1 MTRRWRPSLGF
12 VLGGALTGTLALSFA
27 GLVVLR
33 YLGPEIGFKNAAI
46 LLALIITSVTGGL
59 GWLMVRLLVRPI
71 RALERFAAD
80 TRAGAGPVDPPAHF
94 GTQETRQTAV
104 SVIDMART
112 LQDREATI
120 RSFTDHVTHEL
131 RTPVSAIRAAVEL
144 LEDSP
149 DLTDTDR
156 RLLAKVAGANQQIDQ
171 QLEALRRAARARE
184 SRYIGDSRPADLLD
198 EMRAAHPGLK
208 IAIQGETE
216 PVSMAAEGVSLIL
229 SHLLGN
235 AVAHGATSVL
245 IDVGDNALSVTDD
258 GPGISEGNRDR
269 IFDPF
274 FTTRRDS
281 GGTGMGLT
289 IVRNILTSHGG
300 EITLRPSTAGTSFE
314 LRFARRG
321 TA

>member
-1 MTRRWRPSLGF
+1 MTGRWRPSLGF

-46 LLALIITSVTGGL
+46 VLALIITSVTGGL

-71 RALERFAAD
+71 RALERFASD
-80 TRAGAGPVDPPAHF
+80 TRAGGGPVDPPAHF
-94 GTQETRQTAV
+94 GTQETRQTAI

-131 RTPVSAIRAAVEL
+131 RTPVSTIRAAVEL

-149 DLTDTDR
+149 DLTTADR
-156 RLLAKVAGANQQIDQ
+156 RLLAKVSGANLQIDQ

-184 SRYIGDSRPADLLD
+184 SRYIGTTRLADLADDL
-198 EMRAAHPGLK
+198 RATYPGLK

-216 PVSMAAEGVSLIL
+216 PVSMAVEGVSLIL
-229 SHLLGN
+229 THLLSN
-235 AVAHGATSVL
+235 ALAHGATSVQ
-245 IDVGDNALSVTDD
+245 IDVGDNALTVADN
-258 GPGISEGNRDR
+258 GPGISDGNAERV
-269 IFDPF
+269 FDPF

-289 IVRNILTSHGG
+289 ILRNVMTSHGG
-300 EITLRPSTAGTSFE
+300 GIDLCHARNGACFK
-314 LRFARRG
+314 LRFSAE
-321 TA
+321 